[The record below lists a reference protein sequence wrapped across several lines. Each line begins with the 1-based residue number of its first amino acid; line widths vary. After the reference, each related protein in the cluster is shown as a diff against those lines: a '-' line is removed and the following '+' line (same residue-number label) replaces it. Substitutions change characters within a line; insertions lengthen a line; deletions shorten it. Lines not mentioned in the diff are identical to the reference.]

1 MKFYKVRDFVYVSGV
16 NPFISSEGIKT
27 QIIIDIYRWGIGIL
41 GIAAAIIIILY
52 TIKILSLNSKFI
64 HQIGE
69 IGKKSL
75 QIYLIQK
82 ILIEFFS
89 NRVMSNIVQKIGYNP
104 LTKNMIA
111 YNWVITPA
119 ISIVYIIIILYIIW
133 ILNKIK
139 LSKILFG
146 R

>member
-41 GIAAAIIIILY
+41 GISAAIIIILY

-119 ISIVYIIIILYIIW
+119 ISIVYIVIILYIIW